1 MTDQSTHF
9 FWIWIVALSVTVPGA
24 SLPARESATGSASE
38 LSLAAAIQAALSR
51 NPRLQATASR
61 VEAAQGRAYQAKLW
75 SNPELELGVE
85 EWSTERDEGFSDSKQ
100 TLGIVQELPFPGKK
114 SLDGKIAR
122 ADVDFRHAE
131 LSLRRLE
138 LVRDVKAAY
147 FQVLAAERFVAVA
160 NGLVD
165 VARSSADAARHRVE
179 AGATSDQEQLR
190 AEIQLE
196 QAKTDLVDLER
207 DLVSARQLFAAI
219 LGRTDWE
226 NARLTDALADSPH
239 PELLR
244 QNPRAWLAEHPS
256 MTAALAA
263 RDRAQLAVRRAGL
276 EPYPN
281 VKVGAAGGRI
291 GASDESIVEFRLSLP
306 LPIIDRAKGRKAEV
320 RAELAAAEAEVAE
333 IELALRRDWR
343 RADQRYRAALAQ
355 VESYRDRILPKSAQ
369 ALELVQGGF
378 EQGKFGLIDLLDT
391 QRTAAKARLEYQRK
405 LLELNVAQAELEA
418 LVAAAPSAE

>member
-1 MTDQSTHF
+1 MTDHSTHIL
-9 FWIWIVALSVTVPGA
+9 WIWIVALAVTFPGA
-24 SLPARESATGSASE
+24 LGSAQEPSTGSAPE

-85 EWSTERDEGFSDSKQ
+85 EWSTERDKGFSDSKK

-122 ADVDFRHAE
+122 ADVDFRQAE

-147 FQVLAAERFVAVA
+147 FQTLAAERFVAVA
-160 NGLVD
+160 DGLVD

-196 QAKTDLVDLER
+196 QAKTDLVDFER
-207 DLVSARQLFAAI
+207 DLISARQLFAAI

-226 NARLTDALADSPH
+226 NAQLTGELADSPQ

-244 QNPRAWLAEHPS
+244 QDPRAWLAAHPS
-256 MTAALAA
+256 MAAALAA
-263 RDRAQLAVRRAGL
+263 RDRAKLAVRRAGL

-291 GASDESIVEFRLSLP
+291 GA
-306 LPIIDRAKGRKAEV
+306 
-320 RAELAAAEAEVAE
+320 
-333 IELALRRDWR
+333 
-343 RADQRYRAALAQ
+343 
-355 VESYRDRILPKSAQ
+355 
-369 ALELVQGGF
+369 
-378 EQGKFGLIDLLDT
+378 
-391 QRTAAKARLEYQRK
+391 
-405 LLELNVAQAELEA
+405 
-418 LVAAAPSAE
+418 